1 MEGSQPIRL
10 LVILS
15 TDEGADVSDGSV
27 TLAHIVSPYYLF
39 KDEGAEVV
47 LATLTGGHPSLPDF
61 RAAEPQEPSVRR
73 FLLDRAAR
81 DDLADTLAASQIVS
95 EDFDAALSL
104 GFSGTLWESEI
115 DGVAAILTSL
125 LRDGKPVAVIPGN
138 TGAVTPDAEG
148 DGLLI
153 FGKMDEAPILA
164 AHALLA
170 IVKERRH
177 RIG

>member
-15 TDEGADVSDGSV
+15 TDKGADVSDSSV
-27 TLAHIVSPYYLF
+27 RLAHIASPYYLF
-39 KDEGAEVV
+39 KDNGAEVV
-47 LATLTGGHPSLPDF
+47 LATLTGGEPSLPDF
-61 RAAEPQEPSVRR
+61 GAEQTQEPNARR
-73 FLLDRAAR
+73 FLLDRVAR
-81 DDLADTLAASQIVS
+81 DDLAEPLAASQIVS

-104 GFSGTLWESEI
+104 GFFGTSWEREI
-115 DGVAAILTSL
+115 DGVAAILTAL
-125 LRDGKPVAVIPGN
+125 LRDGKPVAVISGN
-138 TGAVTPDAEG
+138 TDTVRPNVEG

-153 FGKMDEAPILA
+153 FGETEEAPNLA

-177 RIG
+177 RVA